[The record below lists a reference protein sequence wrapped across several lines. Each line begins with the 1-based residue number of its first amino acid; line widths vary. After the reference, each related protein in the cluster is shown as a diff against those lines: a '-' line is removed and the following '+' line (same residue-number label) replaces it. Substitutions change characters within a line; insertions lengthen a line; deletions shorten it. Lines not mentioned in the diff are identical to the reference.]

1 MKAEMSE
8 DGVITIRPESSV
20 EAYALRKWNDSA
32 FIKVDDRMRALN
44 YHLDPRKILVDAKWL
59 SRADIESGNIRHCLV
74 CNQKHH
80 VSQSIP
86 CPNMGSLS

>member
-32 FIKVDDRMRALN
+32 FIKVDDQMRALN
-44 YHLDPRKILVDAKWL
+44 CHLDPRKILVDTNWL
-59 SRADIESGNIRHCLV
+59 SRADITHGATS
-74 CNQKHH
+74 
-80 VSQSIP
+80 
-86 CPNMGSLS
+86 